1 MAQTVPAHLLV
12 GGYRIDHKVL
22 ASIQDAS
29 RKTGVSFAFL
39 MAQAGRES
47 AFHPDAGNTR
57 SSASG
62 LYQFTNGTWLEL
74 MKKHGAEHGYG
85 DMSRAIKVSGDGD
98 YEVADPALNRRIL
111 ELRRNPGLASVM
123 AGEYANDNRSILEDK
138 LGRKTTPADLYL
150 AHFLGPQGAVH
161 FLRAMETNP
170 HRPAAEFVPT
180 AAHVNPRVFYNHGR
194 AADLATVYGRIRG
207 IVDNARHYTH
217 LEGVPAW
224 EAMFTENVSLKSQYA
239 RPPKEPEPWMREWT
253 DSIEQESRPA
263 RVETWVADAA
273 DSMEPVAQASPAPP
287 ASPAFAARR
296 LAEVATLVPQANA
309 AELQPGPDP
318 EATAKKDTVSFH
330 TLWMSLF
337 GRGEV

>member
-22 ASIQDAS
+22 SSIQDAS

-47 AFHPDAGNTR
+47 AFHPDAGNKR

-74 MKKHGAEHGYG
+74 MKKHGAEHGYA
-85 DMSRAIKVSGDGD
+85 DYARAIKATPDGEF
-98 YEVADPALNRRIL
+98 EVADPAVGKRIL
-111 ELRRNPGLASVM
+111 ELRRNPGLAAVM
-123 AGEYANDNRSILEDK
+123 AGEYANDNRAVLEDK
-138 LGRKTTPADLYL
+138 LGRKATPADLYL
-150 AHFLGPQGAVH
+150 AHFLGPKGAIH
-161 FLRAMETNP
+161 FLKAMTTNP
-170 HRPAAEFVPT
+170 HRPAADFVPT
-180 AAHVNPRVFYNHGR
+180 AAHVNPRVFYHHGR

-239 RPPKEPEPWMREWT
+239 PPPKEPAPWMREWT
-253 DSIEQESRPA
+253 DSIETESRPT
-263 RVETWVADAA
+263 RVETWVADAS
-273 DSMEPVAQASPAPP
+273 DGIEPTTQAAPAPP

-296 LAEVATLVPQANA
+296 LAEVATLVPQAHA
-309 AELQPGPDP
+309 AETQPAPVDDAP
-318 EATAKKDTVSFH
+318 AKKAELGFH
-330 TLWMSLF
+330 ALWMSLF
-337 GRGEV
+337 RRGDV